1 MSIATQ
7 FRQAYVV
14 VTQRPSFT
22 SEDLQIA
29 AGWHKN
35 TALHVLR
42 ELHDYD
48 LIYIHRWLPDT
59 LGRDAIPVYKKGNKP
74 DKKRRAVPTAQRVR
88 KHRERIKQERKTEN
102 LKGLP

>member
-1 MSIATQ
+1 MSLATK
-7 FRQAYVV
+7 FGAMYAVL
-14 VTQRPSFT
+14 QRSSFT
-22 SEDLQIA
+22 SEDVQMA
-29 AGWHKN
+29 TWWHKN
-35 TALHVLR
+35 TTQHVLR
-42 ELHDYD
+42 VLHDD
-48 LIYIHRWLPDT
+48 GFIYIHRWLPDT